1 MIHPDFSSNNFF
13 QFFFLEMN
21 WVEKCKKEMI
31 DGTVNWKR
39 SFEYQNVLT
48 YDEDFCKDVI
58 ELQKNFL
65 LTT

>member
-1 MIHPDFSSNNFF
+1 
-13 QFFFLEMN
+13 MN